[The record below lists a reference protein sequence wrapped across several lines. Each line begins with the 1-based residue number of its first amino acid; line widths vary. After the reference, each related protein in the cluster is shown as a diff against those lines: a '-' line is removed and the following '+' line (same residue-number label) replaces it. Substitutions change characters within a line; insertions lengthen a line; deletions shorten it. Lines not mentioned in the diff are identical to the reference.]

1 MNVQTLSPG
10 QASATTNQQ
19 PATTAPEMITV
30 PKEQLQ
36 TLITQKREL
45 MTVLSAAV
53 DIIGLI
59 QELFGGSMP
68 TTAADIITRVP
79 RIMKAVKGNGD
90 FMSRFADKLE
100 TLKAIAPNYLSPEML
115 AKVKIPLPAH
125 E

>member
-1 MNVQTLSPG
+1 MNVPTLSENQHP
-10 QASATTNQQ
+10 AATDQQ
-19 PATTAPEMITV
+19 PAVTAPETITV
-30 PKEQLQ
+30 PKEQLL
-36 TLITQKREL
+36 TLINQKREL

-79 RIMKAVKGNGD
+79 RILKAVKANGD
-90 FMSRFADKLE
+90 FMQRFGDKLE
-100 TLKAIAPNYLSPEML
+100 ILKAIAPNYLSLEML